1 MFTGLSLRVN
11 KRDSDQ
17 VRRSQFETKFKEF
30 TPKKQN
36 PHANFDVDVCMDKEN
51 SQTHIK
57 ETLRNEVR
65 PSVRM

>member
-1 MFTGLSLRVN
+1 MGAGLTLRVN
-11 KRDSDQ
+11 KCDSDQ
-17 VRRSQFETKFKEF
+17 VRRDLFETKFNEF